1 MAPVKLVSVKK
12 MFISNRLIT
21 RHAISGIIANTNS
34 TRMEGSINKYAT
46 RSGLFQYFPPNE
58 GEGDFPLFLPN
69 EREGDFLVFILFNEI
84 TSMYCCLLRKQLVD
98 ALRRLAQFLLRVV
111 AGHYIFDHGE

>member
-1 MAPVKLVSVKK
+1 MWAPVKLVSAKK
-12 MFISNRLIT
+12 IFMSNRLIT

-34 TRMEGSINKYAT
+34 TRIEGSINKYAT
-46 RSGLFQYFPPNE
+46 RSGLFQY
-58 GEGDFPLFLPN
+58 FLPN

-84 TSMYCCLLRKQLVD
+84 TSMYCCLLRKQLAD